1 MTRPDP
7 ARPILVP
14 VANPASAPPLLRYAA
29 DLASAGGTVDLLTV
43 VGPEASE
50 DDHAHAWEGL
60 TAAEALAPELGVV
73 VRGWVRTAEGPG
85 TGVLEAIA
93 DGDPWLVLM
102 GWRGTTEASD
112 VFGRLIDHVVGRS
125 SVPLAVI
132 RLGLEPVDRL
142 VVPISAEHLL
152 PGGCGS
158 LTLAAELTARIR
170 ASTEHPTTVLRS
182 GSREHD
188 LPASIQ
194 RLGDRIHHDPGRT
207 HRAVEAFA
215 RPTDLIIAPVA
226 PTASGLRA
234 ATTHLAWAAPDAT
247 LMVAV
252 DVGPVPQES
261 LVDAVHDAGSPPPT
275 RQVPPRREQRIV
287 VTIRLSDE
295 QALETEAVEEILRGV
310 GTVELVMSW
319 WPDEDDRA
327 HVGATV
333 TVTSEGPNRALAAVM
348 TAMHDAPALAGAEIS
363 YELDRGSPVAQTSA
377 ETASDR

>member
-1 MTRPDP
+1 MALPEP

-29 DLASAGGTVDLLTV
+29 QLVGAGGTVDLLTV
-43 VGPEASE
+43 VGPDASAE
-50 DDHAHAWEGL
+50 THAHAWQGL
-60 TAAEALAPELGVV
+60 TEAEELAIELGIE
-73 VRGWVRTAEGPG
+73 VRGRVRTSQGPG
-85 TGVLEAIA
+85 TGVLEAI
-93 DGDPWLVLM
+93 DDSDPWLVLM
-102 GWRGTTEASD
+102 GWRGTTSASD

-132 RLGLEPVDRL
+132 RLGLQPVDRI

-152 PGGCGS
+152 PGGSGS
-158 LTLAAELTARIR
+158 LTLAAELTSRIR
-170 ASTEHPTTVLRS
+170 ASTAHPTTVLRS

-188 LPASIQ
+188 LPASIH
-194 RLGDRIHHDPGRT
+194 RLGDRIHHDPRRS
-207 HRAVEAFA
+207 HRAVEAFS

-234 ATTHLAWAAPDAT
+234 ATTHLAWAAPDAS
-247 LMVAV
+247 LLVAV

-261 LVDAVHDAGSPPPT
+261 LVDAVLDAGNPPPV

-287 VTIRLSDE
+287 VTIRLPDG
-295 QALETEAVEEILRGV
+295 QTLETDAVEEILLGV

-319 WPDEDDRA
+319 WPAEDDRA

-333 TVTSEGPNRALAAVM
+333 TVTSEGPNRALASVM
-348 TAMHDAPALAGAEIS
+348 TAMHDAAALAGAEIS
-363 YELDRGSPVAQTSA
+363 YELDRGNPVAQ
-377 ETASDR
+377 ASVDTTTRG

>member
-1 MTRPDP
+1 MALPEP

-29 DLASAGGTVDLLTV
+29 DLAGAGGTVDLLTV
-43 VGPEASE
+43 VGPDASA
-50 DDHAHAWEGL
+50 DHHAHAWQGL
-60 TAAEALAPELGVV
+60 TAAEELAPELGVV
-73 VRGWVRTAEGPG
+73 VRGRVRTAEGPG

-102 GWRGTTEASD
+102 GWRGTTSASD

-132 RLGLEPVDRL
+132 RLGLEPVERI

-152 PGGCGS
+152 PGGGGS
-158 LTLAAELTARIR
+158 LTLAADLTGRIR
-170 ASTEHPTTVLRS
+170 ASTSHPTTVLRS

-194 RLGDRIHHDPGRT
+194 GLGDRIHHDPRRT
-207 HRAVEAFA
+207 HRAVEAFS

-247 LMVAV
+247 LLVAV

-261 LVDAVHDAGSPPPT
+261 LVDAVLDAGNPPPM
-275 RQVPPRREQRIV
+275 RQISPRGQQRIV
-287 VTIRLSDE
+287 VTIRLPDG
-295 QALETEAVEEILRGV
+295 QALATEAVAEILRGV
-310 GTVELVMSW
+310 GRVELVMSW
-319 WPDEDDRA
+319 WPAEDDRA

-333 TVTSEGPNRALAAVM
+333 TVTSEGPNRALASVM
-348 TAMHDAPALAGAEIS
+348 TAMHDAPILAGAEIS
-363 YELDRGSPVAQTSA
+363 YELDRGNPVAQTSVD
-377 ETASDR
+377 ASSRG

>member
-1 MTRPDP
+1 MAPLGP
-7 ARPILVP
+7 ARSILVP

-29 DLASAGGTVDLLTV
+29 DLARPGGTVDLLTV
-43 VGPEASE
+43 VGPDTSAELHE
-50 DDHAHAWEGL
+50 HAWQGL
-60 TAAEALAPELGVV
+60 AAAEDLAAELGIA
-73 VRGWVRTAEGPG
+73 VRGRVRTAEGPG

-102 GWRGTTEASD
+102 GWRGTTSASD

-132 RLGLEPVDRL
+132 RLGLGAVDRI

-152 PGGCGS
+152 PGGGGS
-158 LTLAAELTARIR
+158 LTLAAELTERLR
-170 ASTEHPTTVLRS
+170 TSTAHPTTVLRS

-188 LPASIQ
+188 LPASIH
-194 RLGDRIHHDPGRT
+194 RLGDRIHHDPRRI

-215 RPTDLIIAPVA
+215 RQSDLIIAPVA

-247 LMVAV
+247 LLVAV
-252 DVGPVPQES
+252 DVGPVPRES
-261 LVDAVHDAGSPPPT
+261 LVDAVLDAGNPPPT
-275 RQVPPRREQRIV
+275 RDVAPLREQRIV
-287 VTIRLSDE
+287 VTIRLPDGS
-295 QALETEAVEEILRGV
+295 ALATENVEAILRGV
-310 GTVELVMSW
+310 GAVELVMSW
-319 WPDEDDRA
+319 WPAEDDRA

-348 TAMHDAPALAGAEIS
+348 TTMHDAPALAGAEIS
-363 YELDRGSPVAQTSA
+363 YELDRGDPVARTSIDA
-377 ETASDR
+377 TTRD